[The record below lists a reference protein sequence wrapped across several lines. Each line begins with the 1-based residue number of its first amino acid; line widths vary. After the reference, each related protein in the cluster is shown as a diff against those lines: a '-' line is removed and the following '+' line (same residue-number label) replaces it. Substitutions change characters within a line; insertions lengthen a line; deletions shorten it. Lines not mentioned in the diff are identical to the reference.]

1 MRLREVILLDYAS
14 VDFVKFEVKPFT
26 ILYGKNNSGKT
37 NVLEAIYGVLSPAE
51 LDDEDASRPLPSGLR
66 GTGSR
71 PYGVLGSPPWGALI
85 VELEAG
91 APFDDNV
98 LTLRPSVSEEPTD
111 GVPLPTSQAA
121 LISDSLKCWWTFND
135 PGDYFRQTVHVWD
148 NSEPYEYE
156 HQNALRAALL
166 PTSVNADRPLP
177 VFLDWG
183 IDNIETRVGDDLLEY
198 IGNRSGWGGA
208 FPVLLKVEKP
218 LILLT
223 AEQAL
228 RFVAPEPG
236 TPKPGTPE
244 SWQINESLQEFFNQF
259 ADLATR
265 FLPDFLDGSIQ
276 ANIHLPTGWNDRFR
290 MTLRY
295 RDRESEKS
303 HPVGSLGRGSARWVA
318 AAIQIALRLIVRGRH
333 SDSAEVFREKNF
345 SGYLLLLDEPEAHLH
360 PLAVK
365 SIIRWCHLMVAT
377 GFNIVVASHH
387 EEFLRH
393 SGADVAHVHISRS
406 GNPPET
412 HARTLLASATPL
424 LQDVARDLGMHPATV
439 LSLIRGILFVE
450 GPLDQAVLD
459 EYASTALEAAG
470 VAIVPIHGTRN
481 WEGLIDGELT
491 PRLGIKVGILTDD
504 TDPATMAHR
513 SNKKRSREET
523 WVTRLQKSYA
533 DQGFPPPTSFGIPE
547 KDLLFALPAEGI
559 RNCYPERASNFPG
572 WLQMLEECR
581 TAFGLGPSD
590 SPPWKTYAEQQYGL
604 PLSTA
609 EGVRSLVHTL
619 DLAGVEFPTIRR
631 VIDQVVAWV
640 AAD

>member
-1 MRLREVILLDYAS
+1 MRLREVILLNYAS
-14 VDFVKFEVKPFT
+14 VDFVKFEVRPFT

-66 GTGSR
+66 GSGSPR
-71 PYGVLGSPPWGALI
+71 GLGHPPWGALI

-98 LTLRPSVSEEPTD
+98 LSLRPSVSEELTD

-121 LISDSLKCWWTFND
+121 WIVDYVMGWWTFND
-135 PGDYFRQTVHVWD
+135 PRDYFRPLFESWDDSALSEHV
-148 NSEPYEYE
+148 E
-156 HQNALRAALL
+156 ALRAALL
-166 PTSVNADRPLP
+166 PTSVNADPP
-177 VFLDWG
+177 TPIFLDWE
-183 IDNIETRVGDDLLEY
+183 IDNIETRVGDTLLAHLPSIFED
-198 IGNRSGWGGA
+198 G
-208 FPVLLKVEKP
+208 PLVLLKVEQPP
-218 LILLT
+218 LLLT
-223 AEQAL
+223 EEQAL
-228 RFVAPEPG
+228 RFAAPEPG
-236 TPKPGTPE
+236 TPEPGTPE
-244 SWQINESLQEFFNQF
+244 SWQINESLQNSFNQF
-259 ADLATR
+259 AALATS

-276 ANIHLPTGWNDRFR
+276 ANIHLPTQWNDRFR

-303 HPVGSLGRGSARWVA
+303 DVVGSLGRGSARWVA
-318 AAIQIALRLIVRGRH
+318 AAIQIALHLIVQGRH
-333 SDSAEVFREKNF
+333 SDSAEVIREEKY

-360 PLAVK
+360 PSAVK
-365 SIIRWCHLMVAT
+365 SIIRWCHRMT
-377 GFNIVVASHH
+377 DWGFNIVVASHH

-393 SGADVAHVHISRS
+393 SDADVAHVHISRS

-412 HARTLLASATPL
+412 QARTLLASATPL

-450 GPLDQAVLD
+450 GPLDKAVLD
-459 EYASTALEAAG
+459 EYASPALEAAG
-470 VAIVPIHGTRN
+470 IAIVPIHGTRN
-481 WEGLIDGELT
+481 LEGLIDGELT

-523 WVTRLQKSYA
+523 WVARLQKSYV

-559 RNCYPERASNFPG
+559 RNCYPERASCFPG
-572 WLQMLEECR
+572 WLQLLEECR
-581 TAFGLGPSD
+581 AAFGLGPSD
-590 SPPWKTYAEQQYGL
+590 SPPWKDYAEQQYGL

-631 VIDQVVAWV
+631 VIDQIVAWV

>member
-14 VDFVKFEVKPFT
+14 VEYMAFEAKPFT

-37 NVLEAIYGVLSPAE
+37 NILEAIYGVLSPAE
-51 LDDEDASRPLPSGLR
+51 LDDEDASRPLPPAMR
-66 GTGSR
+66 GTGHP
-71 PYGVLGSPPWGALI
+71 PYGALI

-98 LTLRPSVSEEPTD
+98 LALRPSVSEGPAD

-121 LISDSLKCWWTFND
+121 LIVDHVKGWWTFND
-135 PGDYFRQTVHVWD
+135 PRDYFRQVDRYWDDPSLSEHVD
-148 NSEPYEYE
+148 
-156 HQNALRAALL
+156 ALRAALP
-166 PTSVNADRPLP
+166 PTSVNADPPLP
-177 VFLDWG
+177 IFLNWE
-183 IDNIETRVGDDLLEY
+183 IDNIETRVEETLLEY
-198 IGNRSGWGGA
+198 LRCRSKLRDV
-208 FPVLLKVEKP
+208 PVLLQVMTP
-218 LILLT
+218 L
-223 AEQAL
+223 
-228 RFVAPEPG
+228 RVDAPEPG
-236 TPKPGTPE
+236 KPLRLHGGGPATPE
-244 SWQINESLQEFFNQF
+244 SWRINESLQEFFDQF
-259 ADLATR
+259 AVLATR

-276 ANIHLPTGWNDRFR
+276 ASIQVPMMWNDRLR

-295 RDRESEKS
+295 RGRESEKS
-303 HPVGSLGRGSARWVA
+303 DVIGSLGRGSARWVA
-318 AAIQIALRLIVRGRH
+318 AAIQIALHLIVRGRH
-333 SDSAEVFREKNF
+333 SESAEVLREENF
-345 SGYLLLLDEPEAHLH
+345 SGHLLLLDEPEAHLH

-365 SIIRWCHLMVAT
+365 SIIRWCHRMVDS

-387 EEFLRH
+387 EELLRH
-393 SGADVAHVHISRS
+393 SGADVAHVHISRG

-412 HARTLLASATPL
+412 QARTLLASTTPL
-424 LQDVARDLGMHPATV
+424 LQDLARDLGMHPATV

-450 GPLDQAVLD
+450 GPLDKAVLD
-459 EYASTALEAAG
+459 EYASPALEAAG
-470 VAIVPIHGTRN
+470 IAVVPIHGTRN
-481 WEGLIDGELT
+481 LEGLIDGELT

-533 DQGFPPPTSFGIPE
+533 DQGFLPPTSFGIPE

-559 RNCYPERASNFPG
+559 RNCYPERASSFPG

-581 TAFGLGPSD
+581 AAFGLGPSD
-590 SPPWKTYAEQQYGL
+590 SPPWKDYAEQQYGL

-631 VIDQVVAWV
+631 VIDQIVAWA

>member
-14 VDFVKFEVKPFT
+14 VDYVKFEVKPFT

-66 GTGSR
+66 GSGSPR
-71 PYGVLGSPPWGALI
+71 VLGSPPYGALI

-98 LTLRPSVSEEPTD
+98 LTLRPSVSEEPAD

-121 LISDSLKCWWTFND
+121 FMCEKLKGWWTFND

-156 HQNALRAALL
+156 HQDALRAALL
-166 PTSVNADRPLP
+166 STSFNADPPLP
-177 VFLDWG
+177 IFLDWE
-183 IDNIETRVGDDLLEY
+183 IDNIETRVGDTLLEY
-198 IGNRSGWGGA
+198 LRPRSQ
-208 FPVLLKVEKP
+208 FRDVPVLLKVWP
-218 LILLT
+218 P
-223 AEQAL
+223 L
-228 RFVAPEPG
+228 RFGAPEPRTPEPG
-236 TPKPGTPE
+236 TPD
-244 SWQINESLQEFFNQF
+244 SWQINESLQEFFNRF
-259 ADLATR
+259 AVLATT

-276 ANIHLPTGWNDRFR
+276 ANVQVPTIWNDCLR
-290 MTLRY
+290 MTLSY

-303 HPVGSLGRGSARWVA
+303 DVVGSLGRGSARWVV
-318 AAIQIALRLIVRGRH
+318 AAIQIALQLIVRGRH
-333 SDSAEVFREKNF
+333 SDSAEVFREENF

-365 SIIRWCHLMVAT
+365 SIIRWCHRMVDS

-393 SGADVAHVHISRS
+393 SDADVAHVHISRS
-406 GNPPET
+406 GNPPYT

-559 RNCYPERASNFPG
+559 RNCYPERASSFPG

-581 TAFGLGPSD
+581 AAFGLGPSD

-609 EGVRSLVHTL
+609 EGDRSLVHTL

-631 VIDQVVAWV
+631 VIDQIVAWV

>member
-1 MRLREVILLDYAS
+1 MRLREVILLEYAS
-14 VDFVKFEVKPFT
+14 VEFVKFEAKPFT

-51 LDDEDASRPLPSGLR
+51 LDDEDASRPLPFGLR
-66 GTGSR
+66 GTGSL
-71 PYGVLGSPPWGALI
+71 PYGKAGSPPFGALI

-98 LTLRPSVSEEPTD
+98 LTLRPSVREEPAD

-121 LISDSLKCWWTFND
+121 FMSEVLTNWWTFND
-135 PGDYFRQTVHVWD
+135 PHEYFRQLFHYWD
-148 NSEPYEYE
+148 NPSLSE
-156 HQNALRAALL
+156 QVDALRAAL
-166 PTSVNADRPLP
+166 PPASANADPPLP
-177 VFLDWG
+177 IFLDWE
-183 IDNIETRVGDDLLEY
+183 IDNIETRVGDTLLEY
-198 IGNRSGWGGA
+198 LRARSPFRDG
-208 FPVLLKVEKP
+208 PVVLMRP
-218 LILLT
+218 P
-223 AEQAL
+223 L
-228 RFVAPEPG
+228 RFAAPEPG
-236 TPKPGTPE
+236 TPLSLHDEPGTPE
-244 SWQINESLQEFFNQF
+244 SWQINESVQEFFNQF

-265 FLPDFLDGSIQ
+265 FLPDFLDGTIQ
-276 ANIHLPTGWNDRFR
+276 ANVQVPTIWNDRLR

-303 HPVGSLGRGSARWVA
+303 DVVGSLGRGSARWVA
-318 AAIQIALRLIVRGRH
+318 AAIQIALHLIVSGRH
-333 SDSAEVFREKNF
+333 SDSAEVLREENF

-365 SIIRWCHLMVAT
+365 SIIRWCHRMVAS

-393 SGADVAHVHISRS
+393 SDADVAHVHISRS
-406 GNPPET
+406 GNPPYT

-424 LQDVARDLGMHPATV
+424 LQDAARDLGMHPAIV
-439 LSLIRGILFVE
+439 LSLFRGILFVE
-450 GPLDQAVLD
+450 GPLDKAVLD
-459 EYASTALEAAG
+459 EYASPALEAAG
-470 VAIVPIHGTRN
+470 IAIVPIHGTRN
-481 WEGLIDGELT
+481 LEGLIDGELT

-533 DQGFPPPTSFGIPE
+533 EQGFPPPTSFGIPE

-631 VIDQVVAWV
+631 VIDQIVAWV